1 MMENKN
7 SWLTLF
13 LLLFIS
19 LGRWLL
25 ISHFRYESQV
35 VGANFMLAFAT
46 VEEAMSWAAR
56 TQADHYYSG
65 TRSSRSRGI
74 AMGIW

>member
-1 MMENKN
+1 MMEKN
-7 SWLTLF
+7 AVADSF

-25 ISHFRYESQV
+25 ISHCRYESQV
-35 VGANFMLAFAT
+35 VGANFMLSFPT